1 MTLAGRKI
9 VYLVSEDWYFCSHR
23 LPLGIAAREAGAEV
37 VVAVPTP
44 TLTRS
49 MLARAG
55 FVPSTATRV
64 NKHGQQIEAGGLRL
78 APIDMRR
85 SGTNP
90 FTDVA
95 TIRQITDLYRREQP
109 DLVHHVALK
118 PILYGGYAAW
128 RTGVPAVV
136 NAVAGMGFIFIS
148 KGLFAR
154 TVRPFVARAQRSL
167 MNRANTR
174 TILQNPDDVALY
186 REDIGVKAE
195 YLTVIPGAGVDIEKF
210 AYVPEPF
217 GAPIAVCVSRMLR
230 DKGIYEL
237 VAATRLLH
245 DKGIELRVRLI
256 GPTDENPAS
265 IPRAT
270 LAAWNREGIVEVVG
284 ASDDIAGE
292 YARAHIA
299 VLPSYREGL
308 PKSLLEAAACGR
320 PIVATDVPGCREV
333 CIEGETGLRVPAR
346 TVEPLAEAL
355 ERLAVDPNLRRRF
368 GENARRRAE
377 TVFAEGIINGQTLA
391 LYEQMLG

>member
-1 MTLAGRKI
+1 VTLSGRKI
-9 VYLVSEDWYFCSHR
+9 IYLVSEDWYFCSHR

-37 VVAVPTP
+37 VVA
-44 TLTRS
+44 
-49 MLARAG
+49 
-55 FVPSTATRV
+55 TRV
-64 NKHGQQIEAGGLRL
+64 NKHGPQIEAGGLRL

-90 FTDVA
+90 FTDIA

-148 KGLFAR
+148 EGLFAR
-154 TVRPFVARAQRSL
+154 TIRPFVARAQRSL

-186 REDIGVKAE
+186 RESIGVE
-195 YLTVIPGAGVDIEKF
+195 GERLTVIPGAGVDIEKF

-245 DKGIELRVRLI
+245 EKGIELRVRLI

-270 LAAWNREGIVEVVG
+270 LAEWNREGIVEVVG

-346 TVEPLAEAL
+346 TVEPLAAAL

-391 LYEQMLG
+391 LYEKMLG